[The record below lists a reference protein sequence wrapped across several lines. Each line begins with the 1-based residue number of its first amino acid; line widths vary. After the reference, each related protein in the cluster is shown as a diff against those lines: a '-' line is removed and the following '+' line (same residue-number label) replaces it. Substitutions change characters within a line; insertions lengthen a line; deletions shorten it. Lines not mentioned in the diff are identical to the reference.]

1 MTTALE
7 KQLEQLQQRGP
18 SAEVRKRALKIAHD
32 QWNIEEISGTKFLLQ
47 WAAIFFLLFGI
58 NFTCQHLSTHGQR
71 KLPAPPHQTSNVITD
86 TDLLA
91 PLSRFAQSRLKQT
104 SLLHTAWH
112 VRQQESDVL
121 IHHRDY

>member
-18 SAEVRKRALKIAHD
+18 SAVIRKRALKIAHN
-32 QWNIEEISGTKFLLQ
+32 QWIIEISCTKFLLQ
-47 WAAIFFLLFGI
+47 WAVIFFLLFSI

-112 VRQQESDVL
+112 VRQQESVVL